1 MTAFDKNE
9 QGERRAA
16 PLPLL
21 FKLLFPAGFTAQADE
36 IIRENGN
43 ICPVFVKK
51 KERQAAP
58 LSCQIAF
65 GLSLNAAHYG
75 EESAAY
81 RAYGSEIAAY
91 AEVYPGGSA
100 DHVFKPFDHT
110 A

>member
-16 PLPLL
+16 PLALP

-58 LSCQIAF
+58 LSRQTF
-65 GLSLNAAHYG
+65 GLSLNAAHHG
-75 EESAAY
+75 EKSAAY

-91 AEVYPGGSA
+91 AEVYSGGAA
-100 DHVFKPFDHT
+100 DQVFKPFDH
-110 A
+110 AA